1 MRIAALDDLQ
11 GPDAGVGDHLR
22 HLCTL
27 IASVGKDAL
36 DERKGSS
43 CCAQQVTCAIAILNV
58 GWVDRD
64 AQQQAERID
73 EDVPF
78 AARDLFARVETLAG
92 RAQSPFLSRLAALT
106 IDDRDRG
113 ARLTPGSLARLDVER
128 VVDAFQRAVPIP

>member
-11 GPDAGVGDHLR
+11 GPE
-22 HLCTL
+22 
-27 IASVGKDAL
+27 DAL

-58 GWVDRD
+58 GWMDGD

-78 AARDLFARVETLAG
+78 TARDLFARVE
-92 RAQSPFLSRLAALT
+92 
-106 IDDRDRG
+106 
-113 ARLTPGSLARLDVER
+113 SLWVER
-128 VVDAFQRAVPIP
+128 RAPFMERPAPLLHHFWVGDWRVRWTFMFSGSTWARTAAA

>member
-58 GWVDRD
+58 GWVDGD

-78 AARDLFARVETLAG
+78 AARDLFARVE
-92 RAQSPFLSRLAALT
+92 
-106 IDDRDRG
+106 
-113 ARLTPGSLARLDVER
+113 SLRVER
-128 VVDAFQRAVPIP
+128 RAPF